1 MASDNKPPLTVEN
14 SSIPTTPSLI
24 KEKVI
29 RVRNAAQELH
39 DKADR
44 EGMELDEVLKGLFE
58 NIFILTK
65 TFGTLTTAVGLN
77 NSAVS
82 LARAIAEFGF
92 SVSQHFKNGPNQKTS
107 YRHEWTRLYNAS
119 VNLMEYCGNFEPFG
133 LTMGLKDA
141 TFGKPSV
148 RQSSPVDPQLFENLL
163 AQSKEM
169 ERAFVGMEA
178 RLAALGETAD
188 KAVVRVEEITA
199 QQADAIRVAL
209 TKEANS
215 IANGFEDTHQNFQT
229 RLSEFDGYRDQAKAL
244 LSEMAAEALAGGHIE
259 SAKEE
264 EVAANLYR
272 KWALWAMIAG
282 LCVIGVM
289 LLAFKSEQFTW
300 PGLVNRAMVSLLFVI
315 PTAYLARESAKHRAQ
330 AIELRRA
337 SLDFAALE
345 PFLKGLEGE
354 EGLKVRA
361 ELARRAFFAGNPVDA
376 SSSYG
381 VDPQAIIM
389 KGMDTI
395 ADLAKRRP

>member
-1 MASDNKPPLTVEN
+1 MATNNNLLRNAEKTASHNVLL
-14 SSIPTTPSLI
+14 II
-24 KEKVI
+24 KEKVF
-29 RVRNAAQELH
+29 RVRNAAQVLH
-39 DKADR
+39 DETESERLKL
-44 EGMELDEVLKGLFE
+44 GEVSKGLFE
-58 NIFILTK
+58 NIFALSQ
-65 TFGTLTTAVGLN
+65 TFSTLTETGNLN

-82 LARAIAEFGF
+82 LARTIAEFGI
-92 SVSQHFKNGPNQKTS
+92 SVSKRFQNKTKERES
-107 YRHEWTRLYNAS
+107 WSQLYNEA
-119 VNLMEYCGNFEPFG
+119 VDLMEYCENFERFSLAMGSEDAVFG
-133 LTMGLKDA
+133 T
-141 TFGKPSV
+141 PNI
-148 RQSSPVDPQLFENLL
+148 RQNSSVDPQLFDKLL
-163 AQSKEM
+163 AQAKEM
-169 ERAFVGMEA
+169 ERSFVGMEA

-215 IANGFEDTHQNFQT
+215 IANGFEDTHQNFKT

-264 EVAANLYR
+264 EVAADLYR

-282 LCVIGVM
+282 LCVIGAM

-300 PGLVNRAMVSLLFVI
+300 PELVNRAMVSLLFVI

-361 ELARRAFFAGNPVDA
+361 EIARRAFFAGSPVDA
-376 SSSYG
+376 TSSYG

-395 ADLAKRRP
+395 ADLAKRKP